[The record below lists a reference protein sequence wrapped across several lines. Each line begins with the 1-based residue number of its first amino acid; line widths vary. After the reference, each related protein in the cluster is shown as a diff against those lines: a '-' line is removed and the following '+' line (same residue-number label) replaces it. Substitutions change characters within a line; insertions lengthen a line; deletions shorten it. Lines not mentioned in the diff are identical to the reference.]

1 MRDEA
6 AKQVTAMP
14 PRELR
19 AQEVNNRLP
28 SLRQTPNAGT
38 EGANSDGNFDSNY
51 QQAIANANG
60 EPSTG
65 SSPNPPM
72 ATGNHSPSD
81 LEGALQS
88 APESREADFTN
99 INSPVPSQS
108 KEDRHGSDLA
118 NTIKATTARA
128 AGLIQRG
135 IGADAV
141 LFLDAT
147 VGSVGSLIDSTQKLS
162 TTETETEVSK
172 PSGFDTLEAQ
182 SQEKD
187 DTTTKTVLDSA
198 KSSVILG
205 SAYSAGIEE
214 RVRSAIQQAKFSE
227 KVLKSLLRRY
237 RNGSVWH
244 FNADGDASDEDDSPD
259 DDERHGFTTDGGE
272 SANSEI
278 EAESNAAA
286 APTPTTRRASKR
298 ARTRKCDGR
307 AIQSIFPGIRSL
319 VFLGM
324 WDPHQE
330 RWFGASIA
338 VSYSSM
344 RIFSVH
350 SELSYI
356 AAFCDVV
363 LAEIWRLEAQELG
376 RSKNN
381 FVSSISHEL
390 RSPLGTV
397 TQTTHIAGRSTN
409 GASSTFQC
417 PFAAFNVFLSQFWC
431 STCSRISVPISTLSV
446 EVDPLRSPGP
456 TVLVCCFPS
465 CYRCLLG
472 ISTASTH

>member
-1 MRDEA
+1 M
-6 AKQVTAMP
+6 
-14 PRELR
+14 
-19 AQEVNNRLP
+19 
-28 SLRQTPNAGT
+28 
-38 EGANSDGNFDSNY
+38 
-51 QQAIANANG
+51 
-60 EPSTG
+60 
-65 SSPNPPM
+65 
-72 ATGNHSPSD
+72 
-81 LEGALQS
+81 
-88 APESREADFTN
+88 
-99 INSPVPSQS
+99 
-108 KEDRHGSDLA
+108 
-118 NTIKATTARA
+118 
-128 AGLIQRG
+128 
-135 IGADAV
+135 

-147 VGSVGSLIDSTQKLS
+147 VGSAGSLIDSTQRLS
-162 TTETETEVSK
+162 TTETETETGSK
-172 PSGFDTLEAQ
+172 HSGFDTHEGQ
-182 SQEKD
+182 SHQPQEQD
-187 DTTTKTVLDSA
+187 NATTKVTSESA

-237 RNGSVWH
+237 SNGSVWH

-259 DDERHGFTTDGGE
+259 DDERHGFSTDGGE

-278 EAESNAAA
+278 EGESNAAA
-286 APTPTTRRASKR
+286 APTPTTRRASKK
-298 ARTRKCDGR
+298 ARTRKRDGR

-376 RSKNN
+376 RSKNT

-390 RSPLGTV
+390 RSPLGTAPR
-397 TQTTHIAGRSTN
+397 TTHVAG
-409 GASSTFQC
+409 
-417 PFAAFNVFLSQFWC
+417 
-431 STCSRISVPISTLSV
+431 
-446 EVDPLRSPGP
+446 
-456 TVLVCCFPS
+456 
-465 CYRCLLG
+465 
-472 ISTASTH
+472 

>member
-1 MRDEA
+1 M
-6 AKQVTAMP
+6 
-14 PRELR
+14 
-19 AQEVNNRLP
+19 
-28 SLRQTPNAGT
+28 
-38 EGANSDGNFDSNY
+38 
-51 QQAIANANG
+51 
-60 EPSTG
+60 
-65 SSPNPPM
+65 
-72 ATGNHSPSD
+72 
-81 LEGALQS
+81 
-88 APESREADFTN
+88 
-99 INSPVPSQS
+99 
-108 KEDRHGSDLA
+108 
-118 NTIKATTARA
+118 
-128 AGLIQRG
+128 
-135 IGADAV
+135 

-147 VGSVGSLIDSTQKLS
+147 VGNAGSLIDSTQKLS
-162 TTETETEVSK
+162 TTETETETGSK
-172 PSGFDTLEAQ
+172 PSGFDTHEGQ
-182 SQEKD
+182 SHQTQERD
-187 DTTTKTVLDSA
+187 NATTKVTSDSG

-237 RNGSVWH
+237 VNGAVWH

-259 DDERHGFTTDGGE
+259 DDERQGFTTDGGE

-278 EAESNAAA
+278 EGEQSFAA
-286 APTPTTRRASKR
+286 APTPTTRRASKK
-298 ARTRKCDGR
+298 ARTRKRDGR

-390 RSPLGTV
+390 RSPLGEFPR
-397 TQTTHIAGRSTN
+397 TTRVAGESTDE
-409 GASSTFQC
+409 ASSTLMSVC
-417 PFAAFNVFLSQFWC
+417 RVDRFAVQRFWLSTY
-431 STCSRISVPISTLSV
+431 S
-446 EVDPLRSPGP
+446 
-456 TVLVCCFPS
+456 
-465 CYRCLLG
+465 
-472 ISTASTH
+472 